1 METSLVLFALTK
13 QGSMELFD
21 LARGRRAAIWVNH
34 GILDASALALLRD
47 EGFDLTDFTSWIDPS
62 DDVAIQSALETIREH
77 HPGHVLYVERR

>member
-13 QGSMELFD
+13 QGSVEIFD
-21 LARGRRAAIWVNH
+21 LALGRRTVIWINH
-34 GILDASALALLRD
+34 GILDASELALLRD

-62 DDVAIQSALETIREH
+62 DDVSIQSAVDTIREH